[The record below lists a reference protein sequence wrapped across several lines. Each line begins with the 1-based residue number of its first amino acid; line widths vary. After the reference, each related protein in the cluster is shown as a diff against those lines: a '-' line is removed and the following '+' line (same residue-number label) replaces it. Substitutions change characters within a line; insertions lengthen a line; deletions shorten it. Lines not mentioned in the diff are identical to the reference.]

1 MPFVE
6 DEMKTGKSFFST
18 IVLTVLL
25 SLITGCQTKAENGI
39 KLSPDLEEMYKGLN
53 SFVDDL
59 YVLHKKRLEGREF
72 YITEEVGG
80 YGGLTND
87 LDFYK
92 QVNYYDSKSKRL
104 LSTIKWEKKNPDNIH
119 MIDLFLYDNQ
129 GRLKRKYAAAYLPS
143 RRVSPLET
151 LISLH
156 YYRNNTHSFRE
167 FDIHDVRIYEQCND
181 ITDEKNIYFAFHY
194 EDIPDS
200 YQELDVEKHDK
211 YRACFEHASS
221 TVEPYNSPLSELAE
235 TNTDS

>member
-1 MPFVE
+1 ME
-6 DEMKTGKSFFST
+6 DEMKTGKSFFSAIILT
-18 IVLTVLL
+18 ILL
-25 SLITGCQTKAENGI
+25 SLITGCQTRAENGI
-39 KLSPDLEEMYKGLN
+39 TLSPDLEKMYKGLN
-53 SFVDDL
+53 SFVNDL

-72 YITEEVGG
+72 YIIEEVGG

-87 LDFYK
+87 LEFYNK
-92 QVNYYDSKSKRL
+92 VNYYDSRSKRL

-119 MIDLFLYDNQ
+119 MIDLFVYDNK

-143 RRVSPLET
+143 RRVSPHKT

-167 FDIHDVRIYEQCND
+167 FDAFNVRIYEQCND
-181 ITDEKNIYFAFHY
+181 IKDANKIYFAFHY

-200 YQELDVEKHDK
+200 YQELDVEKHEQ

-235 TNTDS
+235 TNFDS